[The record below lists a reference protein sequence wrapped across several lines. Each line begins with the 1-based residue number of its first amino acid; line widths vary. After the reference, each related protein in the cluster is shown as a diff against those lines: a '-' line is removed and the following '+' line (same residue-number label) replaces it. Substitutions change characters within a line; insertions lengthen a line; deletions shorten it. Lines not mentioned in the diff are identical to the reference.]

1 MSHSARLGQVGGV
14 APQLGQAGFERPA
27 RGAQLRARGE
37 QSPYARADEQQHQDA
52 QHDGPLWLREE
63 RDQERDQQHQPQ
75 GKRHQRSSRDQQ
87 GVEQAQLLLIAF
99 VVSLFAEPHRP
110 IVLGVLMLL
119 FVGGSVWGLL
129 SARSQLRAA
138 GSSLEAS
145 LAELRRDAA
154 DLAGPR

>member
-1 MSHSARLGQVGGV
+1 MNGVVPQQGLFASLRRLLATLLEIAQVRLGLV
-14 APQLGQAGFERPA
+14 LNE
-27 RGAQLRARGE
+27 L
-37 QSPYARADEQQHQDA
+37 
-52 QHDGPLWLREE
+52 
-63 RDQERDQQHQPQ
+63 DQQKLRLFDALLIAAASLVALAL
-75 GKRHQRSSRDQQ
+75 GL
-87 GVEQAQLLLIAF
+87 VLLIAF

>member
-1 MSHSARLGQVGGV
+1 MLNE
-14 APQLGQAGFERPA
+14 L
-27 RGAQLRARGE
+27 
-37 QSPYARADEQQHQDA
+37 
-52 QHDGPLWLREE
+52 
-63 RDQERDQQHQPQ
+63 DQQKLRLFDALLIAAASLVALAL
-75 GKRHQRSSRDQQ
+75 GL
-87 GVEQAQLLLIAF
+87 VLLIAF

>member
-1 MSHSARLGQVGGV
+1 MNGVVPQQGLFASLKRLLATLLEIAQVRLGLV
-14 APQLGQAGFERPA
+14 LNE
-27 RGAQLRARGE
+27 L
-37 QSPYARADEQQHQDA
+37 
-52 QHDGPLWLREE
+52 
-63 RDQERDQQHQPQ
+63 DQQKLRLFDALLIAAASLVALAL
-75 GKRHQRSSRDQQ
+75 GL
-87 GVEQAQLLLIAF
+87 VLLIAF